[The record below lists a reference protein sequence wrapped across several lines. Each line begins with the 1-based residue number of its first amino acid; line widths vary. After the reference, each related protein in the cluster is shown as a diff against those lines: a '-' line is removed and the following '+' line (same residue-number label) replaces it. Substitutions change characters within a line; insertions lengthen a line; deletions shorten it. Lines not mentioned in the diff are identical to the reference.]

1 MELNIFDPVV
11 QSSEPSLLARVILW
25 GCHIHFDLDLPL
37 LTNNIRDQHY
47 NERGLNDDLGSSFS
61 QAFDGFG
68 SIGFIINFL
77 FRWPTSHDPLD
88 VIHHQSKVSELG
100 QTLPLFASRIFN

>member
-68 SIGFIINFL
+68 SIGFIVSFL
-77 FRWPTSHDPLD
+77 FRLPTSPDPLD